1 MCLVKVTPAE
11 EKNASV
17 IEFSVDAKTFA
28 DAVEATYKKEIV
40 KMNIPGFRKG
50 HAPRGVVEKMYGKG
64 VFYEGAINAV
74 LPEAYSA
81 AAKES
86 ALDIVGQPEF
96 DVVSV
101 DENGLVMTAKVY
113 TRPEVTLRNY
123 KGLAVDKIVKPVT
136 DADVEEE
143 IARVQRRNA
152 RTIDISDRA
161 AKLEDT
167 VNIDYDGYADGKQF
181 DGGKAEKQ
189 DLKLGSGQFIP
200 GFEDQIVGHSVG
212 DAFDVNV
219 TFPTEYHAKEL
230 AGKDATFKVVLHGI
244 KYDELPALDDEFAK
258 DVSDFD
264 TFDAYKAD
272 VKAKLEERNN
282 KLADNTV
289 EEKLIDLLIA
299 DDNFEADIPAV
310 MVDTETENMLRDYDN
325 NLRMQGL
332 DLKTY
337 FQYTGMDLSTMR
349 EQMKPQALRQVKVRL
364 ALEKIAALESIQ
376 ASEEEID
383 EEIGKLAT
391 AYHMEKDDVK
401 KAITPDMLAQDIT
414 VQKAVKLVKE
424 QAVVTEKTE
433 DPKAEEAGQTESAS
447 TNAQE

>member
-1 MCLVKVTPAE
+1 
-11 EKNASV
+11 
-17 IEFSVDAKTFA
+17 
-28 DAVEATYKKEIV
+28 
-40 KMNIPGFRKG
+40 
-50 HAPRGVVEKMYGKG
+50 
-64 VFYEGAINAV
+64 
-74 LPEAYSA
+74 
-81 AAKES
+81 
-86 ALDIVGQPEF
+86 
-96 DVVSV
+96 
-101 DENGLVMTAKVY
+101 
-113 TRPEVTLRNY
+113 VTLRNY
-123 KGLAVDKIVKPVT
+123 KGLAVDKVVKPVT

-161 AKLEDT
+161 ARLEDT

-433 DPKAEEAGQTESAS
+433 EPKAEEAGKTESAS
-447 TNAQE
+447 TDAQE